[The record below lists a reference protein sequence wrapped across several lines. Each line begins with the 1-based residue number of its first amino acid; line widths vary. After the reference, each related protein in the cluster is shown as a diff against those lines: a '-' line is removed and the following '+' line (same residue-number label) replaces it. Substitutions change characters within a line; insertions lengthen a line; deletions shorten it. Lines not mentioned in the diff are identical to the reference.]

1 MKNYNDLEIC
11 AARRLD
17 IYNKLYQ
24 NMIEYINFTINNP
37 NSGRIFIFL
46 GISFY
51 LISDKED
58 IVNIHDIN
66 CSEILHKLNVI
77 DIFEDV
83 REKYKKLKNF

>member
-1 MKNYNDLEIC
+1 
-11 AARRLD
+11 
-17 IYNKLYQ
+17 
-24 NMIEYINFTINNP
+24 MIEYINFTINNP